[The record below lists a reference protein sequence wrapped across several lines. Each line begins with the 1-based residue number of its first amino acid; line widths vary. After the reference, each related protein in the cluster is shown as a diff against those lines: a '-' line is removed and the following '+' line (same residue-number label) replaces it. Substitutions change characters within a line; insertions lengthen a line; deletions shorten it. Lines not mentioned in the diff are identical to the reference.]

1 MDALAAS
8 YERCRALH
16 RYHGR
21 TYYLATRLL
30 PEWKRRHVHALYG
43 FTRYADEIVDGTE
56 ALPMQERAAALD
68 QWSGRFLAGLAGQP
82 VDDPLLP
89 AVLHTIQVF
98 NLDLEDFRK
107 FLTSMRMDLT
117 VTDYA
122 TYADLLGYMGGAGR
136 SPNTRHRPTCRHI
149 WKAGP
154 P

>member
-43 FTRYADEIVDGTE
+43 FTRYADEIVDRDEGLT
-56 ALPMQERAAALD
+56 APERAAALAD
-68 QWSGRFLAGLAGQP
+68 WSDRFLAGLAGAP
-82 VDDPLLP
+82 VGDPLLP

-98 NLDLEDFRK
+98 DLDL
-107 FLTSMRMDLT
+107 
-117 VTDYA
+117 
-122 TYADLLGYMGGAGR
+122 
-136 SPNTRHRPTCRHI
+136 
-149 WKAGP
+149 
-154 P
+154 